1 VKHCSA
7 ACGALANAQLQ
18 KPRQRPTLPCYSFPP
33 FSSPLLYFAPCPLL
47 LLSFFNPFSRPSSSP
62 NSSPSPRYMCVLS
75 TVGRWMYPRATW
87 PCDTSS
93 PTFGPDPRGGG
104 RQTPP
109 KPKYIFPVS
118 GCQLQD
124 IDAPPG
130 FIFSTAQSPGHRYH
144 IRAEAEDD
152 KVCRHITVPAQ
163 ALLRQVQSCTVVLYP
178 ITPDMTPTPCPGGGH
193 SSWSL

>member
-1 VKHCSA
+1 MWRLGQRTTTEAQA
-7 ACGALANAQLQ
+7 APHTSLLFL
-18 KPRQRPTLPCYSFPP
+18 PTLLFPSALLCSLP
-33 FSSPLLYFAPCPLL
+33 SAPFLLLQPIFSSVLLTQSLPFA
-47 LLSFFNPFSRPSSSP
+47 SIHT
-62 NSSPSPRYMCVLS
+62 CVLS

-109 KPKYIFPVS
+109 KPRYIFPVS

-144 IRAEAEDD
+144 VRAEAEDD